1 MDQLLPSS
9 GGASPSLPP
18 YALVVMGLKLL
29 RVLLSWV
36 SVFLATRIFS
46 PIYEDLV
53 YEQRKDPPNLGRY
66 VGIYVGLEL
75 AFNAF
80 VIALL
85 ALAAHIFGSKPGSA
99 VDARALKAHAID
111 YGASLAVTASLGSWL
126 ASVVALKR
134 YFKYKFEGLRAI
146 RAFERMLLAV
156 AVHAHLTPFFAIFS
170 SIL

>member
-1 MDQLLPSS
+1 MFPG
-9 GGASPSLPP
+9 GGAASLPP
-18 YALVVMGLKLL
+18 YAVAVMGLKLL
-29 RVLLSWV
+29 RVLLAWI
-36 SVFLATRIFS
+36 SVFLTTRIFS

-66 VGIYVGLEL
+66 VGIYVALEL

-85 ALAAHIFGSKPGSA
+85 ALVAHIFGKAPGNPID
-99 VDARALKAHAID
+99 VRALKAHAID

-156 AVHAHLTPFFAIFS
+156 AVHVHLIPFFAIFS
-170 SIL
+170 NQ